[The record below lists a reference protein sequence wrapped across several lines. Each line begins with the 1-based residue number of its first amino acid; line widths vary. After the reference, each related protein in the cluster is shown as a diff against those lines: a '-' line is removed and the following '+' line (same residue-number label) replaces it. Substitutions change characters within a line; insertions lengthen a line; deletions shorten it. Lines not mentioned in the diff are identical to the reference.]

1 MKKRFLR
8 KFISFMLVCMFCCA
22 LPMNA
27 EAADV
32 MTVDFSQFVD
42 DFWWCDGAG
51 NYRNGASESGNCVCS
66 WSSGGV
72 DVYSG
77 YSVALVNV
85 SSIPFEYAKPLWNR
99 GTIISTD
106 GCIDYVWNYSSG
118 TISGGTF
125 GFVNM
130 EGGTINGGTF
140 GEVNMQEGTI
150 DGAIITGVFG
160 YQYGIVKDVILAE
173 GAKIREYRD
182 GRYVDVVSEP
192 GVYTLNNGEW
202 VASSGEEPAPEE
214 PKESAAHIFYR
225 ELLTRAAAAK
235 PGDTLKVDATV
246 WHSFS
251 ANVLKELFSKEGV
264 NYTFY
269 YNYGGECFYV
279 DVPQGA
285 ELEEGIDWYGPL
297 KLNAM
302 FGRTMIE
309 KEELL
314 NGTIN

>member
-32 MTVDFSQFVD
+32 ITVDFSQFVNG
-42 DFWWCDGAG
+42 FSWCDGAG
-51 NYRNGASESGNCVCS
+51 NYRDGAIESGNCVCS
-66 WSSGGV
+66 WNSGGV
-72 DVYSG
+72 NVYSG

-85 SSIPFEYAKPLWNR
+85 SSISFEYAKPLWNS

-106 GCIDYVWNYSSG
+106 GCIDYVRNYSSG

-125 GFVNM
+125 GSVTM
-130 EGGTINGGTF
+130 EGGTI
-140 GEVNMQEGTI
+140 
-150 DGAIITGVFG
+150 DGATITGALE
-160 YQYGIVKDVILAE
+160 YQSNCIIQDVILAE
-173 GAKIREYRD
+173 GAKILEYRN
-182 GRYVDVVSEP
+182 GNYVEVVGEP

-202 VASSGEEPAPEE
+202 VASSGEEPAPAE

-225 ELLTRAAAAK
+225 ELLTRASAAK

-269 YNYGGECFYV
+269 YNFRGECFYV

-285 ELEEGIDWYGPL
+285 KLEEGIDWYGPL

-309 KEELL
+309 KSELDE
-314 NGTIN
+314 IISE